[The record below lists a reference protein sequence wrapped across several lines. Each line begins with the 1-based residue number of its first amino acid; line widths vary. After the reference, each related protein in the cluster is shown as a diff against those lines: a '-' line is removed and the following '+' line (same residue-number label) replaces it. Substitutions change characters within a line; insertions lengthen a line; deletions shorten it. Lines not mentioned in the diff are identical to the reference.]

1 MKKFVCAAAFVAV
14 GICSLVSFGGCK
26 AGDASVEYT
35 ISEDGTYYIVS
46 GVSGDKQGLT
56 QYAVSAEVDGKPVK
70 EIGEMAFYRC
80 TSLTQ
85 VTIPDTVTV
94 IAKNAFS
101 YCGLTDIVIP
111 DSVTTI
117 GFGAFGACD
126 RLTEVTIPESVTTLE
141 SRAFAYCTNLKKVYV
156 KANVTALEERVFY
169 NSMAVQA
176 GNIYT
181 HTSLKEVY
189 LPANLQK
196 IHVSALAGNLVTD
209 IYFAGSEQQWK
220 ELYFYDT
227 ELKEGTANEY
237 EEKKVE
243 KSAAMASSVK
253 VHCNTVF

>member
-1 MKKFVCAAAFVAV
+1 MKKFVCAAALVAV
-14 GICSLVSFGGCK
+14 GICSVVSLGGCK

-46 GVSGDKQGLT
+46 GVSGDKHGLT
-56 QYAVSAEVDGKPVK
+56 KYTVSAEVDGKPVK

-80 TSLTQ
+80 TSLTS

-117 GFGAFGACD
+117 GFGAFGACNS
-126 RLTEVTIPESVTTLE
+126 LTEVTIPESVTTLE

-181 HTSLKEVY
+181 NTSLKEVY
-189 LPANLQK
+189 LPASLQK
-196 IHVSALAGNLVTD
+196 IHTSALAGNLVTD
-209 IYFAGSEQQWK
+209 IYFAGSEQQWN
-220 ELYFYDT
+220 ELYFYET
-227 ELKEGTANEY
+227 ELKEGTENEY
-237 EEKKVE
+237 AEKKVE
-243 KSAAMASSVK
+243 KSAAIASSVK
-253 VHCNTVF
+253 IHCNIEF